1 MSQFPIDQRPP
12 RSRAEPAWDAGP
24 VASRLRRWH
33 RAPLLGVL
41 GVVVAL
47 VAVATLVTGMPGTDD
62 SRDTG
67 VQSPPPCAGPGT
79 PELVAVPEFGFRM
92 PRCFRTADDAV
103 ARSETESRNT
113 TARAVITPVEV
124 SDAEADRVGAL
135 VVVSA
140 GTLDFDASTVTDDA
154 LEVQLW
160 RDVDRLGIAAVSP
173 VRRTVDG
180 ARGWR
185 FTLVQPSNE
194 SLIWVFVK
202 RTARIQ
208 VVCRWSDP
216 TLRARIAAGCDEVV
230 NSLTVT

>member
-1 MSQFPIDQRPP
+1 MSQYPTGQRP
-12 RSRAEPAWDAGP
+12 RAEPHQDPGP

-62 SRDTG
+62 SKHTG
-67 VQSPPPCAGPGT
+67 ADNPPPCVDPGVR
-79 PELVAVPEFGFRM
+79 ERVAVPEFGFRM
-92 PRCFRTADDAV
+92 PQCFRPADSAV

-113 TARAVITPVEV
+113 TARRVITPVEL
-124 SDAEADRVGAL
+124 SETEADRVGAL

-140 GTLDFDASTVTDDA
+140 SRLDVDTSTVTDDA

-160 RDVDRLGIAAVSP
+160 RDVDRVGIAAVSP

-185 FTLVQPSNE
+185 FTLVQSSHE

-202 RTARIQ
+202 RTAQIQ
-208 VVCRWSDP
+208 VVCRWPDP
-216 TLRARIAAGCDEVV
+216 SLRARIAAGCDELV